1 MTRKE
6 LIKSNNSDLITLVF
20 YSFLLLVF
28 ALILYKYPVVSFP
41 AILLLTIGS
50 TLIYKREVLI
60 PEKETQKAWIAA
72 FFFVVIAVF
81 FIMVFRRQEI
91 INAFGSFFI
100 DGQLKNIEKMNEG
113 PEGGEFLEEVTA
125 FIPDSKKGVRLLK
138 YFEYSLWIIGAVCI
152 FINYKLLDYESEKT
166 KTDFWFISVLISHFD
181 DKFGWTKQ
189 AVPTKDFEYLLKYQ
203 SLINEEKNWA
213 LKQKINFQL
222 TVFRTDHYKGA
233 GGLPDSWEISN
244 KACLTLAEAIVSDT
258 VYHFR
263 NNTRKIIQ
271 NNKHLPYE
279 KELIVKSIAYYI
291 NAIRRNEKVI
301 ENKVQKNYLLSGL
314 FNLFYFVQD
323 YIKFPMGKETRK
335 LNTILREDLLY
346 KESKIIIA
354 EDMKLFRNGIKTY
367 LEKFDSIKIVSE
379 AENGQELLELLKNK
393 SADVISLNIQM
404 PVMDGFTFMESYPL
418 HEDPK
423 IAILSFLDAPK
434 IVLKALSLGASSYLC
449 KSQGGDTIAKM
460 YKQVHAY
467 GFYYS
472 ADMHEAIKMF
482 NEDTAKS
489 HN

>member
-1 MTRKE
+1 MTWKE

-28 ALILYKYPVVSFP
+28 AIVLYKYPVISFP

-50 TLIYKREVLI
+50 TLIYKREMLI

-72 FFFVVIAVF
+72 FFFLVIAVF
-81 FIMVFRRQEI
+81 FIMIFRRQEI

-100 DGQLKNIEKMNEG
+100 DGQLKDIEKMNEG
-113 PEGGEFLEEVTA
+113 PEGAEFVEEVTA
-125 FIPDSKKGVRLLK
+125 FIPDTKKGVRLLN
-138 YFEYSLWIIGAVCI
+138 YFEYSIWIIGAVCI

-166 KTDFWFISVLISHFD
+166 KPDFWFISILLSHFD
-181 DKFGWTKQ
+181 DKFSWTKQ
-189 AVPTKDFEYLLKYQ
+189 AVPSKDFEYLLKYQ

-222 TVFRTDHYKGA
+222 TVFRTEYYKEVGN
-233 GGLPDSWEISN
+233 LPESWELKN
-244 KACLTLAEAIVSDT
+244 EACLALAEAVTANT
-258 VYHFR
+258 VFYFR
-263 NNTRKIIQ
+263 NKKRKVTQ
-271 NNKHLPYE
+271 SNKDLQYE

-291 NAIRRNEKVI
+291 NAIQSNEKVI

-323 YIKFPMGKETRK
+323 YIKFPLGKETRK
-335 LNTILREDLLY
+335 LNTVLREDLLY

-367 LEKFDSIKIVSE
+367 LEKNNSIKFVSE
-379 AENGQELLELLKNK
+379 AENGQELLELLKTK

-404 PVMDGFTFMESYPL
+404 PVMDGFAFMESYPL

-423 IAILSFLDAPK
+423 IAMLSFLNAPK

-449 KSQGGDTIAKM
+449 KSQGGDTIAEM
-460 YKQVHAY
+460 YKRVHAY

-472 ADMHEAIKMF
+472 EDICEAISKF
-482 NEDTAKS
+482 NQETAKS
-489 HN
+489 EI